1 MIETPTKPRVIM
13 ETRRDD
19 YAITFILRNR
29 RSWQKLSPEDR
40 KVALLQGADAL
51 DVLAQQMRAE
61 AIGED
66 APALNL
72 M

>member
-1 MIETPTKPRVIM
+1 MIETPTKPRVIV

-29 RSWQKLSPEDR
+29 RSWKKLSPEDR

-51 DVLAQQMRAE
+51 DVLADQMRAE

>member
-1 MIETPTKPRVIM
+1 MIEIPTKPRVIV

-19 YAITFILRNR
+19 YAITFVLRNR
-29 RSWQKLSPEDR
+29 RSWKKLSPEDR

-51 DVLAQQMRAE
+51 DVLAEQMRAE